1 MVDSILEKA
10 SLRIPHNIEAERAVI
25 GCILQDNSVI
35 DEVFATINGDMFY
48 DFLNKAVFT
57 SIGALKSE
65 GENADKITVKDQ
77 AKVTIR
83 NYMSD
88 QVNRI
93 RNKARELSGVSEDSL
108 SDDFFLKILDDAA
121 FSTNVMS
128 YCNLIKEK
136 YILRTAIETSSR
148 IIEECQIGD
157 KPAEEICN
165 IAQDDFY
172 RLSTT
177 SGEKKYVRADELISG
192 IFDELEVALNTKD
205 GITGVKTSYKQL
217 DTMTSGFQKTDMI
230 VLAGRPGNGKTTFAL
245 NLAYNICGKY
255 DQSVA
260 FFSLEMTDAQLVK
273 KVISDLSGVPTSDMR
288 AGRIGQKDMDAL
300 VEAARQLSGKK
311 FFINDNSY
319 LTIAELRNKC
329 MKIKKNEGGLDIVFI
344 DYLQL
349 MHAGTNYRNSNN
361 SKNGFLS
368 RQEEIAEIS
377 RNIKGLAKELEV
389 PIIALSQLN
398 REVDSRKNAIPLLSD
413 IRESGAIEQDADIVM
428 FLSKSDDENSMDST
442 ILTIAKHR
450 NGSTGQIGFKFD
462 KATSSFAEWD
472 QNN

>member
-1 MVDSILEKA
+1 MADSVLEKA
-10 SLRIPHNIEAERAVI
+10 SQRIPHNIEAERAVI
-25 GCILQDNSVI
+25 GCLLQDNSVI
-35 DEVFATINGDMFY
+35 DEVFATITSDMFY
-48 DFLNKAVFT
+48 DFLNKAVFI
-57 SIGALKSE
+57 SIGAIKRE
-65 GENADKITVKDQ
+65 GENADKITAKDE

-83 NYMSD
+83 NYMSE
-88 QVNRI
+88 QAKKI
-93 RNKARELSGVSEDSL
+93 RNKAKELSGISEDSL

-136 YILRTAIETSSR
+136 YILRSAIETASR

-157 KPAEEICN
+157 RPAEEICN

-172 RLSTT
+172 RLSTS
-177 SGEKKYVRADELISG
+177 SGEKKYVRADELISD
-192 IFDELEVALNTKD
+192 IFDDLEIAINSKD

-217 DTMTSGFQKTDMI
+217 DSITSGFQKTDMI

-245 NLAYNICGKY
+245 NLAYKICGKY
-255 DQSVA
+255 DKSVA

-329 MKIKKNEGGLDIVFI
+329 MKIQKNEGGLDIVFI

-377 RNIKGLAKELEV
+377 RNIKGLAKELKV

-398 REVDSRKNAIPLLSD
+398 REVDSRKNATPLLSD

-428 FLSKSDDENSMDST
+428 FLSKSDDENAMDST

-450 NGSTGQIGFKFD
+450 NGSTGQIGFRFD
-462 KATSSFAEWD
+462 KATSSFSEWD
-472 QNN
+472 QHN